1 MNAAKRSVTED
12 DLQAYVD
19 GWLDPARREV
29 VERHLAD
36 NPDDAARVRAYQ
48 RHGEVLRATLRGPE
62 GEAIPDRLMRSLRG
76 GAVRRQASW
85 WPRVAAAVL
94 LVAIGAGAGWEL
106 RGLYPDWG
114 NEITVRAGIEREL
127 VMQAEAAHRVYSIEK
142 RHPVEV
148 RAEEAHL
155 VAWLS
160 KRVGR
165 PLKAPELQDVGFR
178 LMGGRLLPVSDGAAA
193 QFMYED
199 TAGRRVT
206 AYARAD
212 PDGRETAFRFVEV
225 DGLAAFYW
233 LDGRTGYALVGPL
246 QRDELFKLAQ
256 AVYRQTEP

>member
-1 MNAAKRSVTED
+1 MNTARRTVSED

-19 GWLDPARREV
+19 GWLDPARREA

-36 NPDDAARVRAYQ
+36 HPDEAARVRAYQ
-48 RHGEVLRATLRGPE
+48 RQAETLRAALRGPE
-62 GEAIPDRLMRSLRG
+62 GEAVPTRLLRTARG
-76 GAVRRQASW
+76 GAMRGRAPW
-85 WPRVAAAVL
+85 WPRAAAAVL
-94 LVAIGAGAGWEL
+94 LLAAGGAAGWGL
-106 RGLYPDWG
+106 RGAYQDQSG
-114 NEITVRAGIEREL
+114 GVAQAGFGREL
-127 VMQAEAAHRVYSIEK
+127 VADAAAAHKVYSVEV

-165 PLKAPELQDVGFR
+165 PLKAPDLKAFGFR

-206 AYARAD
+206 CYARAD
-212 PDGRETAFRFVEV
+212 TGGEETAFRFADEN
-225 DGLAAFYW
+225 GLSAFYW
-233 LDGRTGYALVGPL
+233 LDGSMGYALVGPL
-246 QRDELFKLAQ
+246 KRTELFKLAQ
-256 AVYRQTEP
+256 AVYRQTEL